1 MAKKKLTKTLWYGS
15 EKDVDG
21 NPIVP
26 NIAPSVEKHLEGINE
41 GEIYIHNDD
50 ANPSIF
56 IRTNADKVVGIG
68 GAEALSKHFLR
79 KDKPDTAKEKI
90 TFEKGVEV
98 GKYESGTL
106 GTGGAVLVDED
117 GNSVAE
123 FDYATFRKKVIFN
136 NITVKEL
143 KHIGGEFI
151 LSPASMVCSRV
162 EDTANGYKCYFNQ
175 KDYEGRQL
183 FNEFE
188 VGDQAK
194 CQTFTLKKN
203 TYYWRLVT
211 EVGDNYIVLS
221 KNDYDKSVPNDVP
234 KEGDNISL
242 LGNRNEIKRQKAIVI
257 SAFDEDAPSYK
268 QYKGINSYSLE
279 GCRVTKLSPNG
290 NELTGKLNIETG
302 SSGWENLSGLP
313 ENIQEAVDLAN
324 KAQETIDNTTVG
336 AVNLL
341 RNSGFT
347 GDYLTEDLTNK
358 EVVDTL
364 SEMYSKQ
371 LIYWDGEGSV
381 SADANAVSGYS
392 VKVGNLSQTVS
403 ALISKENYVISFK
416 AKGTS
421 VSVAC
426 GGFFEVQALTTLYKE
441 YSFKFAFSG
450 SKKLNLSGDATLCDI
465 QLERGTIA
473 TDWGISP
480 LDNEKAYSEFL
491 GMSYMYDAIK
501 NGATSIL
508 GGLILST
515 MMQLGNYKKSGNNMV
530 GTTTAGISGIY
541 NNEDDVAFWGGGT
554 YEQAIKTVMKFKE
567 NPRFKPTSQ
576 EWLDL
581 ANYVVT
587 HGGDAIYRGL
597 VYADG
602 GYFRGAVDIA
612 NGKILLDDDGSG
624 HFANKAIRWTPN
636 GIMYRRSRE
645 ILEWINVMTFP
656 NNVINYDKG
665 TLFDMRIGLSTEA
678 DATYTLETPSERG
691 FTISVGLVGA
701 LSRSMQSAILSGS
714 FSVITYSEEDNQYV
728 SVSCNK
734 FQLDFKT
741 NIEYQLTWMGDFWEV
756 RGGNASVKDGV
767 ATMGGQSVIIVG
779 SDSSSEEGEEGTGS
793 RVVISENK
801 VVSKAFETPTKSF
814 TVDEY
819 GSVTSAGN
827 VLHKMGA
834 KSVLFN
840 KNTQTIA
847 LLDDSGKS
855 VLDFGYGI
863 SFGEPVSWGKIT
875 LNHYTADGESLSKS
889 VIITPDDITVM
900 DWVTNK
906 GTVITP
912 SKVTTSEISTDTI
925 NAKNITATGGI
936 TTNGI
941 NSSGAIVSTGLIQTS
956 KNVSGG
962 TLTASSTSDSSIA
975 TEGGISASK
984 GVSCKSVNAS
994 ESISGNSVSA
1004 STYKVGSS
1012 DGLSKEITI
1021 NDTEGTHVLTFSSG
1035 LLTAHSFTANSTE
1048 S

>member
-1 MAKKKLTKTLWYGS
+1 MAKKKLTKTLWYGA
-15 EKDVDG
+15 EKDAEG

-56 IRTNADKVVGIG
+56 IRTNADKIAAIG

-79 KDKPDTAKEKI
+79 KDKADTAKEKI

-123 FDYATFRKKVIFN
+123 FDFLKIRKKASFTE
-136 NITVKEL
+136 ITVQEL
-143 KHIGGEFI
+143 KHVGGEMV
-151 LSPASMVCSRV
+151 LSPAAMVCSRV
-162 EDTANGYKCYFNQ
+162 EELSNGWKCFFNQ
-175 KDYEGRQL
+175 TDSDGNKIE
-183 FNEFE
+183 NEFR
-188 VGDQAK
+188 VNDQAR
-194 CQTFTLKKN
+194 CQTFNLENN

-211 EVGDNYIVLS
+211 EVGKDYIVLS
-221 KNDYDKSVPNDVP
+221 KTDCDKNSDVP
-234 KEGDNISL
+234 KAGDNISQ
-242 LGNRNEIKRQKAIVI
+242 LGNRTSKDRQAAIVL
-257 SAFDEDAPSYK
+257 SAYSTDAPSYK
-268 QYKGINSYSLE
+268 QYKDINSYSLE
-279 GCRVTKLSPNG
+279 GCLVTKLSPNG

-324 KAQETIDNTTVG
+324 KAQETIDNTSVG

-381 SADANAVSGYS
+381 SADSNAVSGYS
-392 VKVGNLSQTVS
+392 VKIGNLSQTVS

-426 GGFFEVQALTTLYKE
+426 GGFSEVQALTTSYKK
-441 YSFKFAFSG
+441 YSLKFAFSG
-450 SKKLNLSGDATLCDI
+450 SKKLTLSGDATLCNI

-530 GTTTAGISGIY
+530 GTTTAGVSGIY

-567 NPRFKPTSQ
+567 NPRYKPTAQ

-587 HGGDAIYRGL
+587 HGGDAVYRGL
-597 VYADG
+597 VFADG

-624 HFANKAIRWTPN
+624 HFANKAIRWTSN

-691 FTISVGLVGA
+691 FTISVGLAGA

-714 FSVITYSEEDNQYV
+714 FSVITYSEEDNKYV

-734 FQLDFKT
+734 FQLDFKS

-779 SDSSSEEGEEGTGS
+779 GDSSSEEGSTGS
-793 RVVISENK
+793 RVVISETEVKANTISATTLNVEENISIKGDYIGVESTILADRYICMNEEDDSIESLGGIKARNSVNAGDSVIATNAVVGK
-801 VVSKAFETPTKSF
+801 VLSATGEEDNSINTIGGIIASK
-814 TVDEY
+814 TVKA
-819 GSVTSAGN
+819 GGFSAGSA
-827 VLHKMGA
+827 V
-834 KSVLFN
+834 
-840 KNTQTIA
+840 
-847 LLDDSGKS
+847 
-855 VLDFGYGI
+855 GI
-863 SFGEPVSWGKIT
+863 DK
-875 LNHYTADGESLSKS
+875 
-889 VIITPDDITVM
+889 TV
-900 DWVTNK
+900 
-906 GTVITP
+906 
-912 SKVTTSEISTDTI
+912 E
-925 NAKNITATGGI
+925 ITAT
-936 TTNGI
+936 
-941 NSSGAIVSTGLIQTS
+941 
-956 KNVSGG
+956 
-962 TLTASSTSDSSIA
+962 
-975 TEGGISASK
+975 
-984 GVSCKSVNAS
+984 
-994 ESISGNSVSA
+994 
-1004 STYKVGSS
+1004 
-1012 DGLSKEITI
+1012 DGKHSF
-1021 NDTEGTHVLTFSSG
+1021 TFTKG